1 MLSGYVISIVGII
14 VLSVLINIIMPDGN
28 MSKYINNVFALIIV
42 FVIISPIPALLNYD
56 MDLDQIL
63 TNANAEI
70 DNNFIYVINSQ
81 TIDQLESMLEVLIE
95 REGYENIEVVA
106 TANIFDTP
114 MNIQKITIDLSN
126 LVINSD
132 ASHINKYSKIKEI
145 VLNNILIKEEDV
157 VFYGWK

>member
-114 MNIQKITIDLSN
+114 MNIQKITIDLKRI
-126 LVINSD
+126 VINSD